1 MKNKKVWGLVALIV
15 VLVAGGLFVVNAR
28 SQNTAMDEYQTAEIT
43 RGDMVATVGATGT
56 VRTNQSAVLVWQTSG
71 TVEDVL
77 VDVGNRVS
85 AGAILANLGKTS
97 LSQVV
102 ILAQADLVSAEKA
115 LEDLYQSNTSAA
127 QAEIA
132 LRDAEEKLQSAQ
144 NYRDSLDEPYE
155 YDEIVYKTVGARR
168 VPTIKT
174 RKVDE
179 ADDATKAK
187 ADQNLALAQAQYD
200 DASRALERVADGPN
214 PADVEAAQAR
224 VDAARATINMAQIA
238 SPFEG
243 TVTLVDSLP
252 GDQVSAGT
260 TAFRVD
266 DMSRLLVDVELSEID
281 INSVSVGQD
290 VQISFDAILDKEY
303 NGTVVEVGQVGNN
316 VAGAVSFMVTVEL
329 TDADALVRPGM
340 TAAVNIVVKKIENEI
355 LIPNRAVR
363 LVDGDRVVYI
373 ITNGVPKM
381 VKIQLGASAEAM
393 SVLASG
399 DVEEGAEIILN
410 PPSNFDMG
418 GGPPQGAR
426 SGGN

>member
-1 MKNKKVWGLVALIV
+1 MNKKVWGVIAVIV
-15 VLVAGGLFVVNAR
+15 VLIVAGLFVVNAR
-28 SQNTAMDEYQTAEIT
+28 SQNTVLDEYQTAEIT
-43 RGDMVATVGATGT
+43 RGNMVATVGATGT
-56 VRTNQSAVLVWQTSG
+56 VRTNQSAVLIWQTSG
-71 TVEDVL
+71 TVEDIL

-85 AGAILANLGKTS
+85 AGAVLANLEKTS

-132 LRDAEEKLQSAQ
+132 LRDAEDNLQTAQ

-155 YDEIVYKTVGARR
+155 YDEIVYKTVGTRR
-168 VPTIKT
+168 EPIIKT

-179 ADDATKAK
+179 ADDETKAK

-200 DASRALERVADGPN
+200 DAFRALERVANGPN
-214 PADVEAAQAR
+214 PADLEAAQAR
-224 VDAARATINMAQIA
+224 VDAARATLNMAQLT

-243 TVTLVDSLP
+243 TVTLIDNLP

-281 INSVSVGQD
+281 INSVFVGQD

-303 NGTVVEVGQVGNN
+303 NGVVAEVGQVGNN
-316 VAGAVSFMVTVEL
+316 IAGSVSFVVTVEL

-340 TAAVNIVVKKIENEI
+340 TAAVNIVVKEIENEI

-363 LVDGDRVVYI
+363 LVDGERIVYLI
-373 ITNGVPKM
+373 KNDVPEM
-381 VKIQLGASAEAM
+381 VKIQLGASADAM

-399 DVEEGAEIILN
+399 DIEEGAEIILN

-426 SGGN
+426 PGGN

>member
-1 MKNKKVWGLVALIV
+1 MKNKKVWAVVAVIV
-15 VLVAGGLFVVNAR
+15 VLIVAGLFVVNAR
-28 SQNTAMDEYQTAEIT
+28 SQNTVMDEYQTAEIT
-43 RGDMVATVGATGT
+43 RGNMVATVGATGT
-56 VRTNQSAVLVWQTSG
+56 VRTNQSAILIWQTSG
-71 TVEDVL
+71 TVEDIL

-85 AGAILANLGKTS
+85 AGAVLANLEKTS

-102 ILAQADLVSAEKA
+102 ILAQADLVSAEKT

-132 LRDAEEKLQSAQ
+132 LRDAEDNLQTAQ

-155 YDEIVYKTVGARR
+155 YDEIVYKTVGTRR

-179 ADDATKAK
+179 ADDETKAK

-200 DASRALERVADGPN
+200 DAFRALERVADGPN
-214 PADVEAAQAR
+214 PADLEAAQAR
-224 VDAARATINMAQIA
+224 VDAARATLNMAYLT

-243 TVTLVDSLP
+243 TVTLIDNLP

-266 DMSRLLVDVELSEID
+266 DMSRFLVDVELSEID
-281 INSVSVGQD
+281 INSVFVGQD

-303 NGTVVEVGQVGNN
+303 NGIVAEVGQVGNN
-316 VAGAVSFMVTVEL
+316 IAGSVSFMVTVEL
-329 TDADALVRPGM
+329 VDADALVRPGM
-340 TAAVNIVVKKIENEI
+340 TAAVNIVVKEIENEI

-363 LVDGDRVVYI
+363 LVDGDRAVYI
-373 ITNGVPKM
+373 ITNGIPEM

-399 DVEEGAEIILN
+399 DIEEGAEIILN
-410 PPSNFDMG
+410 PPSDFDMG
-418 GGPPQGAR
+418 GPPSGAR
-426 SGGN
+426 PGGN